1 MDAPGFAAMLALGFD
16 LFVQEEETITKK
28 TPDKSNSKEAFSE
41 LRAKPCL
48 CSSPCPCTAP
58 ALVLGGR
65 AQPAGLAGHRSPQA
79 ARSRGRQLTD
89 PPVRSVYLP

>member
-28 TPDKSNSKEAFSE
+28 TPGKSNSKEALSE
-41 LRAKPCL
+41 LKAKPCF

-58 ALVLGGR
+58 AGAGRPGAAGRLGR
-65 AQPAGLAGHRSPQA
+65 APQPPGCQEQ
-79 ARSRGRQLTD
+79 GRQLAD